1 MHWLSSF
8 LCLSL
13 KEWVRVNK
21 AVNWFVLTESL
32 VGPSDHAKLYD
43 RLPVNQ
49 QPCSESFCAFVLL
62 KWQLKRRQGQ
72 ISESGSEFII
82 EFGSLAS
89 GRGGKWKLEKVNKW
103 EQKWTER
110 RAKAGRRGCSSPS
123 CFPLTHSVTIETFSS
138 LNLIS
143 LSTLSIS
150 FLSIIY
156 KCLHRAQAII
166 EILPILM
173 KERKRAW
180 GTNGCGGEKRE
191 KSQKSSRQVPTSA
204 NIAFI
209 LFIFSTLCPCV
220 SDFTPS
226 SKTHY
231 CGLWKSSMAKAMLSC
246 EILPVCLC
254 LHVGVNL
261 LDQRIRGIW
270 ESPRH
275 ARNTLSGCVGVYLCR
290 TPSVH
295 PNRRD
300 KGLTVVYLH
309 RTNNKH
315 KRMKR
320 KLQHS
325 QTHSF
330 VVASHVAGKWN
341 PPDKKANMNLKQRI
355 MWNWT
360 VLD

>member
-1 MHWLSSF
+1 MRRKTDRKESESWRKRLF
-8 LCLSL
+8 LSL
-13 KEWVRVNK
+13 
-21 AVNWFVLTESL
+21 L
-32 VGPSDHAKLYD
+32 
-43 RLPVNQ
+43 LP
-49 QPCSESFCAFVLL
+49 
-62 KWQLKRRQGQ
+62 
-72 ISESGSEFII
+72 
-82 EFGSLAS
+82 
-89 GRGGKWKLEKVNKW
+89 
-103 EQKWTER
+103 TD
-110 RAKAGRRGCSSPS
+110 
-123 CFPLTHSVTIETFSS
+123 TVTIETFSS

-166 EILPILM
+166 EILPSLM

-275 ARNTLSGCVGVYLCR
+275 ARNTLSGRVGVYLCR